1 MKVRRLTDAG
11 IEQFSTFLDTLESD
25 PTRLIPEELLT
36 DSAMSVLVP
45 GRVEVE
51 KRTFANRLEAA
62 RYLDEQFSTAEIHD
76 IERDSGLWSWLAL
89 FYFDQLCPANAAGA
103 RRPGERAR
111 YIAESANFQRYY
123 RHLLAGP
130 YRIFRAHRRAPE
142 RALAVLCQPLSR
154 PGDLVEQLASR
165 QELVTNSPVME
176 VATILY
182 VDPTTGK
189 PKTGSQTKSAGAV
202 RRLAD
207 VLSQFDVTWDLY
219 AVQVAE
225 LLGILPAEFN
235 KFRPAT

>member
-1 MKVRRLTDAG
+1 MKLRRLTEAG
-11 IEQFSTFLDTLESD
+11 IQAFGSFLDVLESE

-36 DSAMSVLVP
+36 DSVKSVP
-45 GRVEVE
+45 ISDEVEIE
-51 KRTFANRLEAA
+51 KRTFGSRLEAA
-62 RYLDEQFSTAEIHD
+62 KYLDEQFSVAGLAD
-76 IERDSGLWSWLAL
+76 VERDVGLWSWLAL
-89 FYFDQLCPANAAGA
+89 FYFDELCPADTSGG

-111 YIAESANFQRYY
+111 YIPEAANFQRYY

-142 RALAVLCQPLSR
+142 KALAVLCQPLNR

-165 QELVTNSPVME
+165 QELVTNRAIME
-176 VATILY
+176 VATVLY
-182 VDPTTGK
+182 VDPATGK
-189 PKTGSQTKSAGAV
+189 PKRGSQTKSVGAV

-219 AVQVAE
+219 STQLGE

-235 KFRPAT
+235 RFRASA

>member
-1 MKVRRLTDAG
+1 MKLRRLTEAG
-11 IEQFSTFLDTLESD
+11 MQAFGTYLDTLESE

-36 DSAMSVLVP
+36 DSVTSELVL
-45 GRVEVE
+45 GGVEVE
-51 KRTFANRLEAA
+51 KRIFSNRLEAA
-62 RYLDEQFSTAEIHD
+62 KYLDEQFSTAELTD
-76 IERDSGLWSWLAL
+76 IERDTGLWSWLAL
-89 FYFDQLCPANAAGA
+89 FYFEELCPADADGE

-142 RALAVLCQPLSR
+142 RALAVLCQPLSK

-165 QELVTNSPVME
+165 QELVTNTAVME
-176 VATILY
+176 VATALY
-182 VDPTTGK
+182 VDPGTGK
-189 PKTGSQTKSAGAV
+189 PKRGSQTKSVGAV

-219 AVQVAE
+219 SAKFAE

-235 KFRPAT
+235 RFRTSA